1 LIGKSDETVDRRFD
15 LGTIE
20 PDVPQRA
27 VVERAKGCDGGATGE
42 IVRDA
47 LATGVE
53 KPKICAG
60 SLRGRRP
67 DDG

>member
-15 LGTIE
+15 LGTLE
-20 PDVPQRA
+20 ADVPQRA
-27 VVERAKGCDGGATGE
+27 VVELAKGCDGGATGE

-53 KPKICAG
+53 KPKI
-60 SLRGRRP
+60 
-67 DDG
+67 